1 MAWLRGLKGWRGLTP
16 ESGPS
21 RKLSACGP
29 RPPASW
35 HGRVGVGMG
44 VRGGSREVP
53 ARVNPCSFHCVPL
66 PASRAPGRGGVQR
79 GEHSQGLPSSRCQRS
94 GPRSLQRS
102 CRGALV
108 PVSHLLTHL
117 SGCSGR
123 AAEKACPP
131 APAPR
136 GSRTQGRGWL
146 PPGPPPCPSITAPC
160 VPASTTPSP
169 SRLALRGV
177 LWPGGCSALGAGVDA
192 GAWREV
198 PGRWPLSVAQRR
210 SRGPGARLC
219 C

>member
-1 MAWLRGLKGWRGLTP
+1 MAWLRGLRGWHGLTP

-21 RKLSACGP
+21 QKLSACGP

-35 HGRVGVGMG
+35 HGRVGMGMG
-44 VRGGSREVP
+44 VQGGSREVP

-66 PASRAPGRGGVQR
+66 PANRAPGRGGVRR
-79 GEHSQGLPSSRCQRS
+79 GEHSRGLPSSRCQQS
-94 GPRSLQRS
+94 GLQSLQRS
-102 CRGALV
+102 CPGALV

-117 SGCSGR
+117 SDCSGR

-136 GSRTQGRGWL
+136 GSRTQVEAGFH
-146 PPGPPPCPSITAPC
+146 PGPLPAP
-160 VPASTTPSP
+160 PSP
-169 SRLALRGV
+169 PPVSPLALRGV

-210 SRGPGARLC
+210 SRRPGARLC